1 MRNLAI
7 SSLAIVLPSHR
18 NQNIASATP
27 PAEVMK
33 VCLRLRHLIRECVPC
48 ELEESAITRSHST
61 VITSKVV
68 QAAKE
73 AGGQKY
79 RSCVVRQALVLDAR
93 CVRYA
98 DFAFRR
104 CMPCL

>member
-1 MRNLAI
+1 
-7 SSLAIVLPSHR
+7 
-18 NQNIASATP
+18 
-27 PAEVMK
+27 MK

-61 VITSKVV
+61 VITNKVV

-79 RSCVVRQALVLDAR
+79 RACVVCQIWPIVIWYLILTEV
-93 CVRYA
+93 VRSTLY
-98 DFAFRR
+98 
-104 CMPCL
+104 

>member
-1 MRNLAI
+1 
-7 SSLAIVLPSHR
+7 
-18 NQNIASATP
+18 
-27 PAEVMK
+27 MK

-61 VITSKVV
+61 IITKNVV

-79 RSCVVRQALVLDAR
+79 RACVVS
-93 CVRYA
+93 
-98 DFAFRR
+98 
-104 CMPCL
+104 